1 MSEEEKKAIENLKEV
16 VDLYND
22 ECLITTDY
30 DFKSIE
36 IILNLIEKQKKE
48 IEELKMKLWKKEL
61 IIDGMKEDRRIAVE
75 EIQEQYYVSK
85 DKIREKI
92 EEYNKMINATYKD
105 LTHYADYRRDVCFE
119 IKNVL
124 NELLE
129 DKK

>member
-30 DFKSIE
+30 DFKCIE
-36 IILNLIEKQKKE
+36 ILLNLIENQKKE
-48 IEELKMKLWKKEL
+48 IEKLEA
-61 IIDGMKEDRRIAVE
+61 RRYMYNAE
-75 EIQEQYYVSK
+75 TGEISQIPLNNNYISK
-85 DKIREKI
+85 DKIKAKI
-92 EEYNKMINATYKD
+92 EEYNKMINATYEH

-129 DKK
+129 E